1 MQFTRGPLISALVLA
16 TLTVPHIS
24 IASREEMESDRGYQ
38 LQSALGTV
46 SLYSFLS
53 TQFQYPPSADAGAES
68 SSARAFLLSPN
79 QADPGYS
86 LCRRVQEPEN
96 LPKKSYTSVDGD
108 ICIQVSNDRAT
119 WLLLLLTMPDITTID
134 KESESGM

>member
-38 LQSALGTV
+38 LRSALGTV

-53 TQFQYPPSADAGAES
+53 TQFQYPPSADAGAEF

-79 QADPGYS
+79 QADSGYR
-86 LCRRVQEPEN
+86 LCRRLQESEN

-108 ICIQVSNDRAT
+108 ICIQVSSGRA
-119 WLLLLLTMPDITTID
+119 IATTHYA
-134 KESESGM
+134 